1 LYAVHCELT
10 VADMLCVRVVDVI
23 TTVEWQFSLEFD
35 FSC

>member
-23 TTVEWQFSLEFD
+23 TTVE
-35 FSC
+35 